1 MLPLPGASPQ
11 AALTPP
17 APTPP
22 TCFIFCAN
30 PLFLSWL
37 IPALLLF
44 LLLLWHICCLCHKK
58 VCDSCPHSL
67 CPALINPLRDQSR
80 VCSMTLPVGR
90 FPSAPSSQPANK
102 AQTLP
107 FIWDRHNLG
116 FQTTKEPPPTQER
129 AKEPE
134 DTCHMQTCPTVIV
147 PHGCQGCRMKR
158 MEGKLDTLCDF
169 VQRYSQ
175 APLMWCPPRA
185 MGRHINFTL
194 MEHYCAHMLFSTDT
208 CLPPS

>member
-44 LLLLWHICCLCHKK
+44 LLLLWHICCLCRKK
-58 VCDSCPHSL
+58 
-67 CPALINPLRDQSR
+67 
-80 VCSMTLPVGR
+80 
-90 FPSAPSSQPANK
+90 
-102 AQTLP
+102 
-107 FIWDRHNLG
+107 
-116 FQTTKEPPPTQER
+116 TTKEPPPTQER

-185 MGRHINFTL
+185 MVF
-194 MEHYCAHMLFSTDT
+194 
-208 CLPPS
+208 